1 MCQCAT
7 NRVARVARLLDVS
20 RALALHLQAKM
31 KICPGSAVLRA
42 LFSAHLAKNGK
53 FKEKYEKLK
62 M

>member
-1 MCQCAT
+1 
-7 NRVARVARLLDVS
+7 
-20 RALALHLQAKM
+20 M